1 MRILNIFC
9 RLKNKAYVILLIK
22 SDVSFQVKTSQ
33 RDILQQM
40 KFNYFTST
48 LNRLSQNET
57 ITSVGECSTIMNTI
71 NFTVYFILCN
81 IL

>member
-1 MRILNIFC
+1 MQTIKFEEHWMRILNIFC

-40 KFNYFTST
+40 KFNQLIYLYPQSPFTK
-48 LNRLSQNET
+48 
-57 ITSVGECSTIMNTI
+57 
-71 NFTVYFILCN
+71 
-81 IL
+81 

>member
-40 KFNYFTST
+40 KFNQSFYLYPQSPFTK
-48 LNRLSQNET
+48 
-57 ITSVGECSTIMNTI
+57 
-71 NFTVYFILCN
+71 
-81 IL
+81 